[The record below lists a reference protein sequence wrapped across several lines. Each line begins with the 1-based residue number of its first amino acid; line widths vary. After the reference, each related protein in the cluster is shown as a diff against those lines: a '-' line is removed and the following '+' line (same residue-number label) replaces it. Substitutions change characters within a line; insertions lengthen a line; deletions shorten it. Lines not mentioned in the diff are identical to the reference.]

1 MGEESKPQG
10 TRPAPNPL
18 IKPAIELGPL
28 VAFVVAWALAGIIWA
43 TGILMVA
50 SVVSLF
56 ASWRLLGHV
65 SPVVIATA
73 VLVLFFGGLTLW
85 FDDPEFIKRKP
96 TVVNLLF
103 AGVLLIG
110 LVTRRP
116 LLKAILGEAFQL
128 TEEGWRKLTVR
139 WVCFFL
145 ALAALNEIVAQKYST
160 AVWVWFKFGILPL
173 TVVFAMAQIGLIK
186 RHELTPPDR
195 TPEATS

>member
-1 MGEESKPQG
+1 MSEESKPQAA
-10 TRPAPNPL
+10 PAAPNPL
-18 IKPAIELGPL
+18 IKLLIELGPL
-28 VAFVVAWALAGIIWA
+28 LAFVMAWALGGIFWA

-103 AGVLLIG
+103 AGVLIAGFL
-110 LVTRRP
+110 LKRP
-116 LLKAILGEAFQL
+116 LLKHVLGEALKL
-128 TEEGWRKLTVR
+128 TDEGWRKLTIR

-145 ALAALNEIVAQKYST
+145 ALAVLNEIVAQNFSN

-173 TVVFAMAQIGLIK
+173 TLLFAVAQIGLIRRYETK
-186 RHELTPPDR
+186 PGMPAS
-195 TPEATS
+195 P